1 MKNDP
6 NHAVYIRL
14 MRRLTPEQRLA
25 IALDLSE
32 FSKWLFIEGL
42 RKLYPDLP
50 LAQFG
55 QLVRRR
61 LEKCH
66 NRNY

>member
-25 IALDLSE
+25 IAFDLSE
-32 FSKWLFIEGL
+32 FSKRLFIEGL

-50 LAQFG
+50 EAQFR
-55 QLVRRR
+55 QLVMRR
-61 LEKCH
+61 LERCH
-66 NRNY
+66 NPNY